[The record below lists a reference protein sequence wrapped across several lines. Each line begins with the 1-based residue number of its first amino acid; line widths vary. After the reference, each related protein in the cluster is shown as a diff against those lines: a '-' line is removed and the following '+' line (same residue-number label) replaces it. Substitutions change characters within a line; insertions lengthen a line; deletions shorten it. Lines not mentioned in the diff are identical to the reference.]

1 MYKYTVCVC
10 NIKLGSHVFS
20 LKESGFFNYFVMYSV
35 MLMLIARGFNNNNS
49 KYGVVII
56 YQLFYTNVCAINVDP
71 AVRKMIMILYRRD
84 VHIAYFSCWLMSL
97 TYL

>member
-1 MYKYTVCVC
+1 MCVYS
-10 NIKLGSHVFS
+10 IKHDSHVFS
-20 LKESGFFNYFVMYSV
+20 LKESGFLNYFVTYVQCNVNVNSK
-35 MLMLIARGFNNNNS
+35 GFNNNNS
-49 KYGVVII
+49 KYMYGVVII

-71 AVRKMIMILYRRD
+71 ALRKMILILYRRD